1 MAVGRRA
8 LAQFPLLF
16 ELKELVDLLREFEQ
30 FVTVLLAR
38 SFLAERNNLS

>member
-1 MAVGRRA
+1 MTVKRRV
-8 LAQFPLLF
+8 LNLFPLLF